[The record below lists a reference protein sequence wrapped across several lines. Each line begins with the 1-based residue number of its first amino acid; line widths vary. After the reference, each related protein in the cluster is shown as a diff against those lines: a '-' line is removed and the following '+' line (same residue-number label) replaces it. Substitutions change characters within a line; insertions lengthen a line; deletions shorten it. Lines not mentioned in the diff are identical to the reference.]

1 MAPECVTAMG
11 FSRNNF
17 GVCHEV
23 KLQIHLSLLC
33 VGLKCIGE
41 EVREVSAAR
50 LLLKAARLC
59 LSNSSAQ
66 VGGRHH

>member
-41 EVREVSAAR
+41 VREVSAAR